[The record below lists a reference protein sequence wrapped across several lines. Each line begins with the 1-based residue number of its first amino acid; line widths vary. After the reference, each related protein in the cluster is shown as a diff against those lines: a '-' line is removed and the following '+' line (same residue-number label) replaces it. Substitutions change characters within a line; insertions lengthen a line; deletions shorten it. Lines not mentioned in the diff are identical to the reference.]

1 MPTVRFRNNTGNVL
15 IDDTYQNL
23 ALRASGQVTTAPT
36 FVPNLSQVFLT
47 LPADQ
52 AVLAFRCANPCSIF
66 SVTYANGNATYQ
78 ICTAG
83 GNAVVSYWQFDLPK
97 YTGGP
102 ADWPKLI
109 VKNPNTGEVIFDSRL
124 RYMRIVDFI
133 ERSMVDSNPDPYQP
147 VYAGKT
153 VAVVE
158 SKRAWNMVSQLV
170 PGNPPYAVGGYS
182 GSFASTPSATQVNVY
197 KNRGYYD
204 YSEQP
209 ANSNGYPAGYSYQS
223 SYMVLD
229 VSNF

>member
-1 MPTVRFRNNTGNVL
+1 ML
-15 IDDTYQNL
+15 IDGTYKNL
-23 ALRASGQVTTAPT
+23 AVRASGQVTTVPT
-36 FVPNLSQVFLT
+36 FVPNLSRAYLT

-52 AVLAFRCANPCSIF
+52 AVMAFRCANPCSIF
-66 SVTYANGNATYQ
+66 SVTYSGGNATYEF
-78 ICTAG
+78 CTAG

-97 YTGGP
+97 YTAGP
-102 ADWPKLI
+102 ANWPKLI
-109 VKNPNTGEVIFDSRL
+109 VRDPVTGEVVFDSRL
-124 RYMRIVDFI
+124 KYMRILDFI
-133 ERSMVDSNPDPYQP
+133 ERSMVDANANPYQP
-147 VYAGKT
+147 TYAGKV

-182 GSFASTPSATQVNVY
+182 GSFASTPSNTQVSID

-204 YSEQP
+204 FSEQP
-209 ANSNGYPAGYSYQS
+209 ANPNGYPAGYSYQS